1 MQTSTHLYR
10 NQKWSSELPK
20 NDSAQTL
27 VLAFSARTLDTNIAV
42 WQQLKDTYPNS
53 IIAGCSSAG
62 EIFNDL
68 VYDNTLSLAVTQFEK
83 TTIQFAS
90 ASIADTNSRAVGA
103 NIAAQLNRDNLKA
116 VLVLSDGLGING
128 SELAEGM
135 LANLPSHVI
144 VTGGLAGDGADFQ
157 QTWTLVE
164 GKPTT
169 GMVTAVGFY
178 GDAVQIGYG
187 SKGGWDLFGPERM
200 VTKSVSNIVYE
211 LDNKPALAL
220 YKEYLGELAA
230 GFPATGLLF
239 PLALKTPNDEE
250 PIVRTLLAVDE
261 ASQSLVFA
269 GDVPEGRV
277 TQLMRANFDRLIEG
291 AATAANQISNIGSTG
306 EHLSIAVS
314 CVGRKLILKERV
326 DEEVEATLEALPKN
340 TQQIGFYSYG
350 ELSPTGALICRLHN
364 QTMTLT
370 LISEI

>member
-103 NIAAQLNRDNLKA
+103 NIAAQLNRDDLKA

-230 GFPATGLLF
+230 GLPATGLLF

-277 TQLMRANFDRLIEG
+277 TQLMRANFNRLIEG
-291 AATAANQISNIGSTG
+291 AATVANQISNIGSTG

>member
-10 NQKWSSELPK
+10 NQKWSSELPQ

-27 VLAFSARTLDTNIAV
+27 VLAFSARALDADIAV

-90 ASIADTNSRAVGA
+90 ASIVETDSRAVGA
-103 NIAAQLNRDNLKA
+103 NIADQLNRDDLKA

-178 GDAVQIGYG
+178 GNAVQIGYG

-230 GFPATGLLF
+230 GLPATGLLF
-239 PLALKTPNDEE
+239 PLALKTPNNEE

-269 GDVPEGRV
+269 GDMPVGRV

-340 TQQIGFYSYG
+340 TKQIGFYSYG

-370 LISEI
+370 LISET

>member
-10 NQKWSSELPK
+10 NQKWSSELPQ

-27 VLAFSARTLDTNIAV
+27 VLAFSARALDADIAV

-90 ASIADTNSRAVGA
+90 ASIVETDSRAVGA
-103 NIAAQLNRDNLKA
+103 NIAGQLNRDDLKA

-178 GDAVQIGYG
+178 GNAVQIGYG

-230 GFPATGLLF
+230 GLPATGLLF
-239 PLALKTPNDEE
+239 PLALKTPNNEE

-269 GDVPEGRV
+269 GDVPVGRV

-291 AATAANQISNIGSTG
+291 AATAANQISNTGSTG

-326 DEEVEATLEALPKN
+326 DEEVEATLEELPKN
-340 TQQIGFYSYG
+340 TKQIGFYSYG

-370 LISEI
+370 LISET

>member
-1 MQTSTHLYR
+1 MIWFMTIHL
-10 NQKWSSELPK
+10 
-20 NDSAQTL
+20 
-27 VLAFSARTLDTNIAV
+27 V
-42 WQQLKDTYPNS
+42 
-53 IIAGCSSAG
+53 
-62 EIFNDL
+62 
-68 VYDNTLSLAVTQFEK
+68 
-83 TTIQFAS
+83 QFAS
-90 ASIADTNSRAVGA
+90 ASIVETDSRAVGA
-103 NIAAQLNRDNLKA
+103 NIAGQLNRDDLKA

-178 GDAVQIGYG
+178 GNAVQIGYG

-230 GFPATGLLF
+230 GLPATGLLF
-239 PLALKTPNDEE
+239 PLALKTPNNEE

-269 GDVPEGRV
+269 GDVPVGRV

-291 AATAANQISNIGSTG
+291 AARQLIGQA
-306 EHLSIAVS
+306 IKA
-314 CVGRKLILKERV
+314 
-326 DEEVEATLEALPKN
+326 LEA
-340 TQQIGFYSYG
+340 QIAQRAPVVAEVAEVPAVADAPAAPDAPAALDAPAAPAAPASEPVRRSVVLSESEQLKPETLVAGLVG
-350 ELSPTGALICRLHN
+350 EWLNSTAGKVALVVIGAVIGYLLGRGR
-364 QTMTLT
+364 
-370 LISEI
+370 

>member
-27 VLAFSARTLDTNIAV
+27 VLAFSVRTLDTNIAV

-103 NIAAQLNRDNLKA
+103 NIAAQLNRDDLKA

-230 GFPATGLLF
+230 GLPATGLLF